1 MESYLLGRYQFVQMS
16 DSKSDILH
24 TNSEVPQVS
33 VLGPLLFL
41 VYVNDISK
49 NIKSSISLSADDT
62 VLFYS

>member
-1 MESYLLGRYQFVQMS
+1 MESYLLGRSQFVQMS

>member
-1 MESYLLGRYQFVQMS
+1 MESYLLGRSQFVQMS

-49 NIKSSISLSADDT
+49 NIKSFISLSADDT

>member
-1 MESYLLGRYQFVQMS
+1 MESYLLGRSQFVQMS

-49 NIKSSISLSADDT
+49 NKKSSISLSADDT

>member
-1 MESYLLGRYQFVQMS
+1 MESYLLGRYQFAQMS
-16 DSKSDILH
+16 DSKSEILH

-49 NIKSSISLSADDT
+49 NMKSSISLSADDT